1 MGKKKKLTDL
11 KRDLQTETIRKKS
24 LGKLK
29 GGKKSR
35 KSKQWSTCG
44 GLVPQ

>member
-11 KRDLQTETIRKKS
+11 KRDLQTINKKG
-24 LGKLK
+24 LGNLK
-29 GGKKSR
+29 GGNNGKKSKR
-35 KSKQWSTCG
+35 WSTCG